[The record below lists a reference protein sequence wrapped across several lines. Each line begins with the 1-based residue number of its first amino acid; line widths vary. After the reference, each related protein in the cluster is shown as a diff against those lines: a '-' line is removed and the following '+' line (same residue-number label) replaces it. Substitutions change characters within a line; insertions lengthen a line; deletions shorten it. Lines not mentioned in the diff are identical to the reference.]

1 MPPGTN
7 ADLNAHSIDT
17 QAMCASFTKSG
28 AYFEDGIKKRAMSI
42 SLQTNV
48 QMLKG
53 VGPQRAELLA
63 ERGIYTLE
71 DLLNYLP
78 FRYEDR
84 IHFSKIKDVQPNG
97 AYTLR
102 ARVMSGQAVR
112 GMYGRDAIYHLLVQ
126 DDSGSLPCKFFHGGY
141 LEGRLKPGQ
150 ELILHGKVEIDKQRP
165 ARREMV
171 NPQIE
176 VISSAEAE
184 VDSTEMGRI
193 VPIYEAVGTFGSRQI
208 RRAIYATLQNLE
220 YQIPDVLP
228 MNLRNRLRFPPRRD
242 ALIETHFP
250 PPEESLEALNL
261 FRSPAQR
268 RLIFE
273 EFFLYQLS
281 LALGRKSTRKENA
294 IPFRVR
300 EDRVR
305 EALKKILPFK
315 PTAAQKRV
323 LAEIAADLERPAP
336 MNRLLQG
343 DVGSGKTIVALE
355 AAVIAME
362 NGCQAA
368 LMAPTEILAVQH
380 FLAARR
386 ILAPGGYRV
395 ELLIS
400 GLKSA
405 EKNAARERIKTGE
418 AQLVIGTHALIEESV
433 EFRRLGYLAIDEQHR
448 FGVLQRKRLMDKA
461 VRQGHAPH
469 VLVLTA
475 TPIPRTLSLT
485 LYGDLDI
492 SVVDE
497 LPPGRTPIAT
507 RMTTE
512 AHLPGVWEFLR
523 REVQAGHQ
531 GYVVYPVIEESKL
544 ELKAAMEEYQRL
556 SKTIF
561 PKLKVG
567 LLHGR
572 LSSEEKEDVMQR
584 FRAND
589 VQILVAT
596 TVVEVGVDVPNATV
610 MVIEHAERFGL
621 AQLHQLRGR
630 IGRGAQKSHCILV
643 APGRLTEEG
652 RARLETM
659 VRTNNGFEIAE
670 TDLQLRGP
678 GEFFGTKQ
686 SGELGFHVANPLR
699 DRELLE
705 LARKEAFTLAE
716 DPASKDTLQG
726 TLRLLPGEWQRRYHL
741 ARIG

>member
-1 MPPGTN
+1 
-7 ADLNAHSIDT
+7 
-17 QAMCASFTKSG
+17 
-28 AYFEDGIKKRAMSI
+28 MSI

-48 QMLKG
+48 QMVKG

-63 ERGIYTLE
+63 QRGIYTLE

-84 IHFSKIKDVQPNG
+84 IHFSKIKDVQPDG
-97 AYTLR
+97 TYTLR

-126 DDSGSLPCKFFHGGY
+126 DDTGSLPCKFFHGGY

-171 NPQIE
+171 NPQFEIL
-176 VISSAEAE
+176 SGDE

-193 VPIYEAVGTFGSRQI
+193 VPIYEAVGTFGTRQI
-208 RRAIYATLQNLE
+208 RRAVYATLQNLDHS
-220 YQIPDVLP
+220 IPDILP
-228 MNLRNRLRFPPRRD
+228 VELRKRLGFPSRRD
-242 ALIETHFP
+242 ALIQTHFP
-250 PPEESLEALNL
+250 AAEESLMLLNQ

-281 LALGRKSTRKENA
+281 LALGRKATRQENA
-294 IPFRVR
+294 IPFRLR
-300 EDRVR
+300 EDKIR

-323 LAEIAADLERPAP
+323 LAEIASDLERPVP

-343 DVGSGKTIVALE
+343 DVGSGKTIVALQ

-362 NGCQAA
+362 NGCQAT

-400 GLKSA
+400 GLKGA
-405 EKNAARERIKTGE
+405 EKSAARDRIRSGE
-418 AQLVIGTHALIEESV
+418 AKLVIGTHALIEENV
-433 EFRRLGYLAIDEQHR
+433 EFRKLGFVAIDEQHR
-448 FGVLQRKRLMDKA
+448 FGVLQRKKLMDKA
-461 VRQGHAPH
+461 VKLGHAPH

-485 LYGDLDI
+485 LYGDLDV
-492 SVVDE
+492 SVIDE
-497 LPPGRTPIAT
+497 LPPGRTPIQT
-507 RMTTE
+507 RMTT
-512 AHLPGVWEFLR
+512 ASHLPGVWESVR
-523 REVQAGHQ
+523 REVEAGHQ
-531 GYVVYPVIEESKL
+531 AYIVYPVIEESKL
-544 ELKAAMEEYQRL
+544 ELKAAMEEYERL
-556 SKTIF
+556 SKSVF
-561 PKLKVG
+561 PKLRVG

-572 LSSEEKEDVMQR
+572 LSSEDKEDVMQR
-584 FRAND
+584 FRGND

-596 TVVEVGVDVPNATV
+596 TVVEVGVDVPNATA
-610 MVIEHAERFGL
+610 MVIEHADRFGL
-621 AQLHQLRGR
+621 SQLHQLRGR
-630 IGRGAQKSHCILV
+630 IGRGSKKSHCILV
-643 APGRLTEEG
+643 APGRLSEEG

-670 TDLQLRGP
+670 ADLQLRGP
-678 GEFFGTKQ
+678 GEFFGTRQ
-686 SGELGFHVANPLR
+686 SGEVGFQVASPLR
-699 DRELLE
+699 DGELLE
-705 LARKEAFTLAE
+705 LARKEAFALAE
-716 DPASKDTLQG
+716 DPGKKDTLWG
-726 TLRLLPGEWQRRYHL
+726 LLRVLPGEWQRRYHL

>member
-1 MPPGTN
+1 MP
-7 ADLNAHSIDT
+7 
-17 QAMCASFTKSG
+17 
-28 AYFEDGIKKRAMSI
+28 I
-42 SLQTNV
+42 SLQTEV
-48 QMLKG
+48 RMVKG
-53 VGPQRAELLA
+53 VGPQRAELLGK
-63 ERGIYTLE
+63 RGIYTLE

-84 IHFSKIKDVQPNG
+84 IHFSRIKDVQPG
-97 AYTLR
+97 GTYTLR

-141 LEGRLKPGQ
+141 LEDRLKPGQ
-150 ELILHGKVEIDKQRP
+150 QLILHGKVEIDKLRP

-176 VISSAEAE
+176 ALSSEE

-193 VPIYEAVGTFGSRQI
+193 VPIYEAVGTFGSRMI
-208 RRAIYATLQNLE
+208 RRAIYNTLQNLDSN
-220 YQIPDVLP
+220 IPDVLP
-228 MNLRNRLRFPPRRD
+228 AELREKLHYPARRE
-242 ALIETHFP
+242 ALIHTHFP
-250 PPEESLEALNL
+250 PAEESVDALNL
-261 FRSPAQR
+261 FRSPAQQ

-281 LALGRKSTRKENA
+281 MALGRKEQRKENA
-294 IPFRVR
+294 IAFRVR
-300 EDRVR
+300 EDKVR
-305 EALKKILPFK
+305 EALKRILPFK
-315 PTAAQKRV
+315 PTGAQKRV
-323 LAEIAADLERPAP
+323 LAEIAADLEKPVP

-343 DVGSGKTIVALE
+343 DVGSGKTIVAMQV
-355 AAVIAME
+355 AVIAME

-380 FLAARR
+380 FLSARR
-386 ILAPGGYRV
+386 ILAPGGYTA

-400 GLKSA
+400 GLKPA
-405 EKNAARERIKTGE
+405 EKAAARERIRTGE
-418 AQLVIGTHALIEESV
+418 ARLVIGTHALIEDEV
-433 EFRRLGYLAIDEQHR
+433 EFARLGFVAIDEQHR

-461 VRQGHAPH
+461 AKTGFAPH

-485 LYGDLDI
+485 LYGDLDV
-492 SVVDE
+492 SVLDG
-497 LPPGRTPIAT
+497 LPPGRTPIET

-512 AHLPGVWEFLR
+512 KHLPGVWESLR
-523 REVQAGHQ
+523 REVEAGHQ
-531 GYVVYPVIEESKL
+531 GYIVYPVIEESKL
-544 ELKAAMEEYQRL
+544 ELKAAMEEYERL
-556 SKTIF
+556 SRDVF

-572 LSSEEKEDVMQR
+572 MSSEEKDDVMQR
-584 FRAND
+584 FRRNE

-596 TVVEVGVDVPNATV
+596 TVIEVGVDVPNATL

-643 APGRLTEEG
+643 APGRMTDDG

-659 VRTNNGFEIAE
+659 VRTTNGFEIAE
-670 TDLQLRGP
+670 TDLLIRGP
-678 GEFFGTKQ
+678 GEFFGTRQ

-705 LARKEAFTLAE
+705 RARKEAFSLVE
-716 DPASKDTLQG
+716 DPAQKDSLQHM
-726 TLRLLPGEWQRRYHL
+726 LRLLPPQWQRRYHL

>member
-1 MPPGTN
+1 
-7 ADLNAHSIDT
+7 
-17 QAMCASFTKSG
+17 
-28 AYFEDGIKKRAMSI
+28 MSI

-48 QMLKG
+48 QMVKG

-63 ERGIYTLE
+63 QRGIYTLE

-84 IHFSKIKDVQPNG
+84 IHFSKIKDVQPDG
-97 AYTLR
+97 TYTLR
-102 ARVMSGQAVR
+102 ARVMGGQAVR

-126 DDSGSLPCKFFHGGY
+126 DDTGSLPCKFFHGGY

-171 NPQIE
+171 NPQFEIL
-176 VISSAEAE
+176 SGDE

-193 VPIYEAVGTFGSRQI
+193 VPIYEAVGTFGTRQI
-208 RRAIYATLQNLE
+208 RRAVYATLQNLDHS
-220 YQIPDVLP
+220 IPDILP
-228 MNLRNRLRFPPRRD
+228 VELRKRLGFPSRRD
-242 ALIETHFP
+242 ALIQTHFP
-250 PPEESLEALNL
+250 AAEESLMLLNQ

-281 LALGRKSTRKENA
+281 LALGRKATRQENA
-294 IPFRVR
+294 IPFRLR
-300 EDRVR
+300 EDKIR

-323 LAEIAADLERPAP
+323 LAEIASDLERPVP

-343 DVGSGKTIVALE
+343 DVGSGKTIVALQ

-362 NGCQAA
+362 NGCQAT

-400 GLKSA
+400 GLKGA
-405 EKNAARERIKTGE
+405 EKSAARDRIRSGE
-418 AQLVIGTHALIEESV
+418 AKLVIGTHALIEENV
-433 EFRRLGYLAIDEQHR
+433 EFRKLGFVAIDEQHR
-448 FGVLQRKRLMDKA
+448 FGVLQRKKLMDKA
-461 VRQGHAPH
+461 VKLGHAPH

-485 LYGDLDI
+485 LYGDLDV
-492 SVVDE
+492 SVIDE
-497 LPPGRTPIAT
+497 LPPGRTPIQT
-507 RMTTE
+507 RMTT
-512 AHLPGVWEFLR
+512 ASHLPGVWESVR
-523 REVQAGHQ
+523 REVEAGHQ
-531 GYVVYPVIEESKL
+531 AYIVYPVIEESKL
-544 ELKAAMEEYQRL
+544 ELKAAMEEYERL
-556 SKTIF
+556 SKSVF
-561 PKLKVG
+561 PKLRVG

-572 LSSEEKEDVMQR
+572 LSSEDKEDVMQR
-584 FRAND
+584 FRGND

-596 TVVEVGVDVPNATV
+596 TVVEVGVDVPNATA
-610 MVIEHAERFGL
+610 MVIEHADRFGL
-621 AQLHQLRGR
+621 SQLHQLRGR
-630 IGRGAQKSHCILV
+630 IGRGSKKSHCILV
-643 APGRLTEEG
+643 APGRLSEEG

-670 TDLQLRGP
+670 ADLQLRGP
-678 GEFFGTKQ
+678 GEFFGTRQ
-686 SGELGFHVANPLR
+686 SGEVGFQVASPLR
-699 DRELLE
+699 DGELLE
-705 LARKEAFTLAE
+705 LARKEAFALAE
-716 DPASKDTLQG
+716 DPGKKDTLWG
-726 TLRLLPGEWQRRYHL
+726 LLRVLPGEWQRRYHL

>member
-1 MPPGTN
+1 
-7 ADLNAHSIDT
+7 
-17 QAMCASFTKSG
+17 
-28 AYFEDGIKKRAMSI
+28 MSI
-42 SLQTNV
+42 SLQTEV
-48 QMLKG
+48 RMVKG

-63 ERGIYTLE
+63 ERGIYTLG

-84 IHFSKIKDVQPNG
+84 IRFSKIKEVQPNG
-97 AYTLR
+97 TYTLR

-112 GMYGRDAIYHLLVQ
+112 GMFGRDAIYHLLVQ
-126 DDSGSLPCKFFHGGY
+126 DETGSLPCKFFHGGY
-141 LEGRLKPGQ
+141 LDGRLKPGQ
-150 ELILHGKVEIDKQRP
+150 EVIMHGRVDVDRLRP

-176 VISSAEAE
+176 LVAGEE
-184 VDSTEMGRI
+184 MDSTEVGRI
-193 VPIYEAVGTFGSRQI
+193 VPIYEAVGTFASRQI
-208 RRAIYATLQNLE
+208 RRAVYATLQNLDPN
-220 YQIPDVLP
+220 IPDILP
-228 MNLRNRLRFPPRRD
+228 RDLRERLKFPSRRD
-242 ALIETHFP
+242 ALIYTHFP
-250 PPEESLEALNL
+250 GPEESLDALNL

-281 LALGRKSTRKENA
+281 LALGRKAVRKENA

-300 EDRVR
+300 EDKVR

-315 PTAAQKRV
+315 PTGAQKRV
-323 LAEIAADLERPAP
+323 LAEIAADLEKTVP

-343 DVGSGKTIVALE
+343 DVGSGKTIVALQS
-355 AAVIAME
+355 AVIAME
-362 NGCQAA
+362 NGCQAV

-380 FLAARR
+380 FLSAKR

-400 GLKSA
+400 GLKPA
-405 EKNAARERIKTGE
+405 EKEAVREQIRAGE
-418 AQLVIGTHALIEESV
+418 AQLVVGTHALIEESV
-433 EFRRLGYLAIDEQHR
+433 EFQRLGFVTIDEQHR

-461 VRQGHAPH
+461 VKLGHAPH

-485 LYGDLDI
+485 LYGDLDV

-497 LPPGRTPIAT
+497 LPPGRTPIET
-507 RMTTE
+507 RMTTQK
-512 AHLPGVWEFLR
+512 HLPGVWESLQ
-523 REVQAGHQ
+523 REVEAGHQ
-531 GYVVYPVIEESKL
+531 AYIIYPVIEESKL
-544 ELKAAMEEYQRL
+544 ELKAAMEEYEAL
-556 SKTIF
+556 SGKVF

-572 LSSEEKEDVMQR
+572 LSSEEKEEVMRR
-584 FRAND
+584 FRRND
-589 VQILVAT
+589 IQVLVAT

-630 IGRGAQKSHCILV
+630 IGRGAQKSYCILV
-643 APGRLTEEG
+643 AQGRLSEDG
-652 RARLETM
+652 LQRLKTL

-705 LARKEAFTLAE
+705 LARKEAFALTDE
-716 DPASKDTLQG
+716 PAKKDALQKV
-726 TLRLLPGEWQRRYHL
+726 LRILPAEWQRRYHL
-741 ARIG
+741 AHIG

>member
-1 MPPGTN
+1 MG
-7 ADLNAHSIDT
+7 
-17 QAMCASFTKSG
+17 
-28 AYFEDGIKKRAMSI
+28 I
-42 SLQTNV
+42 SLRTDV
-48 QMLKG
+48 RMVKG

-84 IHFSKIKDVQPNG
+84 IHFSKINNLQPN
-97 AYTLR
+97 ATYTLR

-126 DDSGSLPCKFFHGGY
+126 DDTGSLPCKFFHGGY
-141 LEGRLKPGQ
+141 LESRLKPGQ
-150 ELILHGKVEIDKQRP
+150 QLILHGKVEIDKNRP

-176 VISSAEAE
+176 ILNADADQ

-193 VPIYEAVGTFGSRQI
+193 VPIYEAVGTFSSRQI
-208 RRAIYATLQNLE
+208 RRAVYATLQNLDPE
-220 YQIPDVLP
+220 IPDVLP
-228 MNLRNRLRFPPRRD
+228 ADLKIRLGFPGRRQ

-250 PPEESLEALNL
+250 PAEESLEALNT
-261 FRSPAQR
+261 FRSPAQK

-281 LALGRKSTRKENA
+281 LALDRKTARKENA

-300 EDRVR
+300 EGAIR
-305 EALKKILPFK
+305 EALKRMLPFK
-315 PTAAQKRV
+315 PTPAQKRV
-323 LAEIAADLERPAP
+323 LAEIAGDLEKPVP
-336 MNRLLQG
+336 MHRLLQG

-380 FLAARR
+380 YLSAKR
-386 ILAPGGYRV
+386 ILAAGDYSV

-400 GLKSA
+400 GLKPA
-405 EKNAARERIKTGE
+405 EKARTKARIRAGE
-418 AQLVIGTHALIEESV
+418 AQLVVGTHALIEEGL
-433 EFRRLGYLAIDEQHR
+433 EFHKLGFAAIDEQHR
-448 FGVLQRKRLMDKA
+448 FGVMQRKRLMDKA
-461 VRQGHAPH
+461 VHHGLAPH

-485 LYGDLDI
+485 WYGDLDV
-492 SVVDE
+492 SVIDR
-497 LPPGRTPIAT
+497 LPPGRTPIET
-507 RMTTE
+507 RMTNE
-512 AHLPGVWEFLR
+512 AHLKGVWEFLR
-523 REVQAGHQ
+523 REVEAGHQ
-531 GYVVYPVIEESKL
+531 AYVIYPVIEESKL
-544 ELKAAMEEYQRL
+544 ELKAAMKEYQRL
-556 SKTIF
+556 SALVF

-572 LSSEEKEDVMQR
+572 LASEEKEDVMQR
-584 FRAND
+584 FRHRE

-643 APGRLTEEG
+643 APGRLTDEG

-659 VRTNNGFEIAE
+659 VRTNDGFEIAE

-678 GEFFGTKQ
+678 GEFFGTRQ

-699 DRELLE
+699 DRGMLE
-705 LARKEAFTLAE
+705 MARQEAFALTG
-716 DPASKDTLQG
+716 DPAQKDMLQSI
-726 TLRLLPGEWQRRYHL
+726 LRMLPGGWQRRYHL

>member
-1 MPPGTN
+1 MP
-7 ADLNAHSIDT
+7 
-17 QAMCASFTKSG
+17 
-28 AYFEDGIKKRAMSI
+28 I
-42 SLQTNV
+42 SLQTEV
-48 QMLKG
+48 RMVKG
-53 VGPQRAELLA
+53 VGPQRAELLGK
-63 ERGIYTLE
+63 RGIFTLE

-84 IHFSKIKDVQPNG
+84 IHFSRIKDVQPG
-97 AYTLR
+97 GTYTLR

-126 DDSGSLPCKFFHGGY
+126 DESGSLPCKFFHGGY
-141 LEGRLKPGQ
+141 LEDRLKPGQ
-150 ELILHGKVEIDKQRP
+150 QLILHGKVEIDKLRP

-176 VISSAEAE
+176 VLSSEE

-193 VPIYEAVGTFGSRQI
+193 VPIYEAVGTFGSRMI
-208 RRAIYATLQNLE
+208 RRAIYNTLQNLDSN
-220 YQIPDVLP
+220 IPDVLP
-228 MNLRNRLRFPPRRD
+228 VALLEKLQYPARRE
-242 ALIETHFP
+242 ALIHTHFP
-250 PPEESLEALNL
+250 PAEESLEALNL
-261 FRSPAQR
+261 FRSPAQQ

-281 LALGRKSTRKENA
+281 MALGRKAQRKENA
-294 IPFRVR
+294 IAFRVR
-300 EDRVR
+300 EDKVR
-305 EALKKILPFK
+305 EALKRILPFK
-315 PTAAQKRV
+315 PTGAQKRV
-323 LAEIAADLERPAP
+323 LAEIAADLEKPVP

-343 DVGSGKTIVALE
+343 DVGSGKTIVAMQ

-380 FLAARR
+380 FLSARR
-386 ILAPGGYRV
+386 ILAPGGYTA

-400 GLKSA
+400 GLKPA
-405 EKNAARERIKTGE
+405 EKAAARERIRTGE
-418 AQLVIGTHALIEESV
+418 ARLVIGTHALIEDEV
-433 EFRRLGYLAIDEQHR
+433 EFARLGFVAIDEQHR

-461 VRQGHAPH
+461 AKTGFAPH

-485 LYGDLDI
+485 LYGDLDV
-492 SVVDE
+492 SVLDE
-497 LPPGRTPIAT
+497 LPPGRTPIET

-512 AHLPGVWEFLR
+512 KHLPGVWDSLR
-523 REVQAGHQ
+523 REVEAGHQ
-531 GYVVYPVIEESKL
+531 GYIVYPVIEESKL
-544 ELKAAMEEYQRL
+544 ELKAAMEEYERL
-556 SKTIF
+556 SRDVF

-572 LSSEEKEDVMQR
+572 MSSEEKDDVMQR
-584 FRAND
+584 FRRNE
-589 VQILVAT
+589 VRILVAT
-596 TVVEVGVDVPNATV
+596 TVIEVGVDVPNATV

-643 APGRLTEEG
+643 APGRMTDDG

-659 VRTNNGFEIAE
+659 VRTTNGFEIAE
-670 TDLQLRGP
+670 TDLLIRGQ
-678 GEFFGTKQ
+678 GEFFGTRQ

-705 LARKEAFTLAE
+705 SARKEAFSLVE
-716 DPASKDTLQG
+716 DPAQKDSLQRM
-726 TLRLLPGEWQRRYHL
+726 LRLLPPQWQRRYHL

>member
-1 MPPGTN
+1 
-7 ADLNAHSIDT
+7 
-17 QAMCASFTKSG
+17 
-28 AYFEDGIKKRAMSI
+28 MSV
-42 SLQTNV
+42 SLETEV
-48 QMLKG
+48 RMVKG
-53 VGPQRAELLA
+53 VGPQRAEVLA

-84 IHFSKIKDVQPNG
+84 IHFSKIRDVEPKG
-97 AYTLR
+97 TYTLR

-150 ELILHGKVEIDKQRP
+150 QVILHGKVEVDKLRP

-171 NPQIE
+171 NPQLEILNTE
-176 VISSAEAE
+176 EIDSA
-184 VDSTEMGRI
+184 EMGRI
-193 VPIYEAVGTFGSRQI
+193 VPVYEAVGTFGTRQI
-208 RRAIYATLQNLE
+208 RRAVYATLQNLE
-220 YQIPDVLP
+220 PHIPDPLP
-228 MNLRNRLRFPPRRD
+228 RELLARFRYPSRRE
-242 ALIETHFP
+242 ALIAAHFP
-250 PPEESLEALNL
+250 PHDESLEALNL
-261 FRSPAQR
+261 FRSPAQQ

-281 LALGRKSTRKENA
+281 LALKRKETRKENA
-294 IPFRVR
+294 VQFRVR
-300 EDRVR
+300 EEKVR
-305 EALKKILPFK
+305 EALKRILPFK
-315 PTAAQKRV
+315 PTGAQKRV
-323 LAEIAADLERPAP
+323 LAEIAGDLEKPAP

-355 AAVIAME
+355 AAVIAIE
-362 NGCQAA
+362 NGCQAV

-380 FLAARR
+380 YLSARR
-386 ILAPGGYRV
+386 VLAPGGYRV

-400 GLKSA
+400 GLKPA
-405 EKNAARERIKTGE
+405 EKSAARERIRCGE
-418 AQLVIGTHALIEESV
+418 AQLVIGTHALIEEQV
-433 EFRRLGYLAIDEQHR
+433 EFHRLGFVAIDEQHR
-448 FGVLQRKRLMDKA
+448 FGVLQRKKLMDKA
-461 VRQGHAPH
+461 ASQGHAPH

-485 LYGDLDI
+485 LYGDLDV
-492 SVVDE
+492 SVLDE
-497 LPPGRTPIAT
+497 LPPGRTPIET
-507 RMTTE
+507 RMTTQS
-512 AHLPGVWEFLR
+512 HLPGVWEFLR
-523 REVQAGHQ
+523 REVAAGHQ

-544 ELKAAMEEYQRL
+544 ELKAAMEGHERL

-561 PKLKVG
+561 PALKVG

-572 LSSEEKEDVMQR
+572 LSSEEKEEVMQR
-584 FRAND
+584 FRQNEI
-589 VQILVAT
+589 QILVTT

-643 APGRLTEEG
+643 APYRMTDGG

-659 VRTNNGFEIAE
+659 VRTTNGFEIAE

-678 GEFFGTKQ
+678 GEFFGTRQ
-686 SGELGFHVANPLR
+686 SGEIGFHLANPLR
-699 DRELLE
+699 DRALLE
-705 LARKEAFTLAE
+705 SAREEAFLLVEDLTKKEALERTL
-716 DPASKDTLQG
+716 G
-726 TLRLLPGEWQRRYHL
+726 LLPGEWQRRYHL
-741 ARIG
+741 ARVG

>member
-1 MPPGTN
+1 
-7 ADLNAHSIDT
+7 
-17 QAMCASFTKSG
+17 
-28 AYFEDGIKKRAMSI
+28 MSI
-42 SLQTNV
+42 SLQTEV
-48 QMLKG
+48 RMVKG
-53 VGPQRAELLA
+53 VGPQRAELLGK
-63 ERGIYTLE
+63 RGIYTLE

-84 IHFSKIKDVQPNG
+84 IHFSRIKDVQPG
-97 AYTLR
+97 GTYTLR

-141 LEGRLKPGQ
+141 LEDRLKPGQ
-150 ELILHGKVEIDKQRP
+150 QLILHGKVEIDKLRP

-176 VISSAEAE
+176 VLSSEE

-193 VPIYEAVGTFGSRQI
+193 VPIYEAVGTFGSRMI
-208 RRAIYATLQNLE
+208 RRAIYSTLQNLDSN
-220 YQIPDVLP
+220 IPDPLP
-228 MNLRNRLRFPPRRD
+228 VELREKLHYPGRRD
-242 ALIETHFP
+242 ALIQTHFP
-250 PPEESLEALNL
+250 PAEESLEALNL
-261 FRSPAQR
+261 FRSPAQQ

-281 LALGRKSTRKENA
+281 MALGRKAQRKESA
-294 IPFRVR
+294 IAFRVR
-300 EDRVR
+300 EDKVR
-305 EALKKILPFK
+305 EALKRILPFK
-315 PTAAQKRV
+315 PTGAQKRV
-323 LAEIAADLERPAP
+323 LAEIAADLEKPVP

-343 DVGSGKTIVALE
+343 DVGSGKTIVAMQ

-380 FLAARR
+380 FLSARR
-386 ILAPGGYRV
+386 ILAPGGYTA

-400 GLKSA
+400 GLKPA
-405 EKNAARERIKTGE
+405 EKAAARERIRTGE
-418 AQLVIGTHALIEESV
+418 ARLVIGTHALIEDEV
-433 EFRRLGYLAIDEQHR
+433 EFARLGFVAIDEQHR

-461 VRQGHAPH
+461 AKTGFAPH

-485 LYGDLDI
+485 LYGDLDV
-492 SVVDE
+492 SVLDE
-497 LPPGRTPIAT
+497 LPPGRTPIET

-512 AHLPGVWEFLR
+512 KHLPGVWDSLR
-523 REVQAGHQ
+523 REVEAGHQ
-531 GYVVYPVIEESKL
+531 AYIVYPVIEESKL
-544 ELKAAMEEYQRL
+544 ELKAAMEEYERL
-556 SKTIF
+556 SRDVF

-572 LSSEEKEDVMQR
+572 MSSEEKDDVMQR
-584 FRAND
+584 FRRNE

-596 TVVEVGVDVPNATV
+596 TVIEVGVDVPNATV
-610 MVIEHAERFGL
+610 MVIEHAEHFGL

-643 APGRLTEEG
+643 APGRMTDDG

-659 VRTNNGFEIAE
+659 VRTTNGFEIAE
-670 TDLQLRGP
+670 TDLLIRGP
-678 GEFFGTKQ
+678 GEFFGTRQ

-705 LARKEAFTLAE
+705 RARKEAFLLVE
-716 DPASKDTLQG
+716 DPAQKEPLQRM
-726 TLRLLPGEWQRRYHL
+726 LRLLPPQWQRRYHL